1 MQRELGGQLHML
13 PCHAIK
19 HDIISGG
26 EILSQID
33 LCAAVVASKALPNHE
48 LGLVTR
54 AMNEVEFR
62 HAVRV
67 GDLLSCYGIIEH
79 IGRTSVTVKI
89 EVEVLRRKQIIKV
102 TEATAVFVAVDKNG
116 KASPINGE
124 KSQRF
129 SLSGL
134 RPLFQAAL
142 KPSTA
147 ILPPAPLPISG
158 DRVIALRIVMMPNE
172 TNGRGKI
179 FGGRLMALMEG
190 AGSFLAEQGCENPE
204 LEACVSRYMDKIEF
218 RQAVEVNDIL
228 SCYGVVTHIG
238 STSIGVH
245 VEAEV
250 DRLGSIIPVT
260 SANITFVA
268 VNRSGAK
275 IPLKLS

>member
-1 MQRELGGQLHML
+1 MERTLGGQLHML

-33 LCAAVVASKALPNHE
+33 LCAAVVASKAVPSTE

-67 GDLLSCYGIIEH
+67 GDLLSCYGTIEH
-79 IGRTSVTVKI
+79 IGRTSVTVRI
-89 EVEVLRRKQIIKV
+89 EVEALRRKQTIKV

-116 KASPINGE
+116 KATPINGDRP
-124 KSQRF
+124 SRF
-129 SLSGL
+129 LPAL
-134 RPLFQAAL
+134 PPLFRAAS
-142 KPSTA
+142 KPEIS
-147 ILPPAPLPISG
+147 ILPPAPLPLKG
-158 DRVIALRIVMMPNE
+158 NRDIALLKVMMPNE

-190 AGSFLAEQGCENPE
+190 AGSFIAEQACTNPE
-204 LEACVSRYMDKIEF
+204 LEVCVSRYMDKIEF

-228 SCYGVVTHIG
+228 CCYGVLTQIGTTSVAVHI
-238 STSIGVH
+238 
-245 VEAEV
+245 EAEV
-250 DRLGSIIPVT
+250 ERQGVIIPVT
-260 SANITFVA
+260 NANIIFVA

-275 IPLKLS
+275 IPVQRV